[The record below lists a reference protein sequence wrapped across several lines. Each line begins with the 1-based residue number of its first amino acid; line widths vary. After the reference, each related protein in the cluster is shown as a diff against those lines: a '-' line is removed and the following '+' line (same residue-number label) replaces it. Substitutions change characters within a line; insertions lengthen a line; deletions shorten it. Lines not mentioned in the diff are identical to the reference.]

1 MRVQQLLGGRFTIG
15 RKALFIVALTIVL
28 ICPTQIFAQGA
39 QKISNEIHDA
49 YFDSLKNMDYPYT
62 FPILGKGAAKRGYDL
77 PYAWGV
83 SGIYFTQK
91 QEININSTSIGF
103 NSSEMVDVS
112 SLIKFGPTIAT
123 TNAYTVRPDLWVLP
137 FLNVYGIF
145 GGGTTQTDVT
155 LLSPVGFETS
165 QKFSVNSYGLGATL
179 TGAFGPIWVAWDNNY
194 NFADVEVVVE
204 PVPAF
209 NSSLRIGHAISDYND
224 PQKTLSIWA
233 GVFYQVIQNDTQ
245 GSISVAEIFPGFGG
259 GNFIGAL
266 NEWADGL
273 PPAQKVIAKQIIG
286 KLEDAVNGID
296 TSSSMIN
303 YKLEKEVAAPFNLI
317 FGAQYQFN
325 KHWMLR
331 SELGV
336 FGKRSQFLLNLN
348 WRFPGFKSAKK

>member
-1 MRVQQLLGGRFTIG
+1 MPNFKWAILVAIVGLGS
-15 RKALFIVALTIVL
+15 VL
-28 ICPTQIFAQGA
+28 SSNIYAQGA
-39 QKISNEIHDA
+39 QKIFNERHDA
-49 YFDSLKNMDYPYT
+49 YFDSIKNMDYPYV
-62 FPILGKGAAKRGYDL
+62 FPILGKKAAKRGYDL

-123 TNAYTVRPDLWVLP
+123 TNAYTVRPDFWILP
-137 FLNVYGIF
+137 FLNLYGIL

-165 QKFSVNSYGLGATL
+165 QRFSVDSYGLGATL

-209 NSSLRIGHAISDYND
+209 NSSLRLGHAFPDYKD
-224 PQKTLSIWA
+224 PEKTLSIWV

-245 GSISVAEIFPGFGG
+245 GSVSVAEIFPGFGE
-259 GNFIGAL
+259 GNFIDAL
-266 NEWADGL
+266 NDWADGL

-286 KLEDAVNGID
+286 KLEDVSNGID
-296 TSSSMIN
+296 GSTSMID

-317 FGAQYQFN
+317 LGAQYQFN
-325 KHWMLR
+325 KNWMLR

-348 WRFPGFKSAKK
+348 YRFPGFKFSKK

>member
-1 MRVQQLLGGRFTIG
+1 MKNF
-15 RKALFIVALTIVL
+15 KLTRLIIVL
-28 ICPTQIFAQGA
+28 LFCSFGNFSNTYGQGA
-39 QKISNEIHDA
+39 QKVFNPVHDA
-49 YFDSLKNMDYPYT
+49 YFDSLKNMDYNYT

-83 SGIYFTQK
+83 SAIYFTQK

-165 QKFSVNSYGLGATL
+165 QKFSVDSYGLGATL

-204 PVPAF
+204 PIPAF
-209 NSSLRIGHAISDYND
+209 NSSVRIGHAFSDYND

-245 GSISVAEIFPGFGG
+245 GSISVAEVFPGFGE
-259 GNFIGAL
+259 GNFIGVL
-266 NEWADGL
+266 EEWAEGL
-273 PPAQKVIAKQIIG
+273 PPAQQVVVKQIIRR
-286 KLEDAVNGID
+286 LEDAASGID
-296 TSSSMIN
+296 TSDSYIN
-303 YKLEKEVAAPFNLI
+303 YKLDKEVAAPFNLI

-325 KHWMLR
+325 KNWMLR

-348 WRFPGFKSAKK
+348 WRFPGFKKLSI